1 MGQLELDEDMLE
13 LLYLEFVA
21 QRADESFPDEREV
34 FKRKMRHFARNGLKY
49 PPATGLTIVPGKV
62 KQS

>member
-1 MGQLELDEDMLE
+1 
-13 LLYLEFVA
+13 VA